1 MIFRNQRSPLYPFRY
16 IGGSYVLRL
25 KKLYENNLED
35 LLIKNQV
42 LAEKRELMISA
53 LDGVCVRKDYTS
65 DEPGTLTDIDIR
77 EYGHLIR
84 VNDTTAKFFYELH
97 CVIKPYFMVP
107 VETDSV
113 QKVLASLKINESLF
127 QSLQLALPTLDS
139 PNQRGLNFQ
148 LMTCNFHT
156 NANLYNI

>member
-113 QKVLASLKINESLF
+113 QKVLA
-127 QSLQLALPTLDS
+127 LPTLDS